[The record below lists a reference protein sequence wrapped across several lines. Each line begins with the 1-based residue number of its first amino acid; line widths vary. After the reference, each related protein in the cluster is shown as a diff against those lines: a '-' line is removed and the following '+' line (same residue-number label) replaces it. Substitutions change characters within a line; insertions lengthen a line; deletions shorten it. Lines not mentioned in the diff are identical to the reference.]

1 MYVLF
6 APDADDQVT
15 FSEGGIHS
23 SLSLS
28 SPLPIDSK
36 RLVQIMALNMFVI
49 EHAKAKSSLG
59 VTGGPAFKGE
69 RDSD

>member
-1 MYVLF
+1 MLIVAAIKFL
-6 APDADDQVT
+6 P
-15 FSEGGIHS
+15 
-23 SLSLS
+23 SLS

-69 RDSD
+69 IDIHIN